1 MNRIFKRI
9 ASSILAAAV
18 TICSVNA
25 VAFADYE
32 SADETGINE
41 SFGIQYP
48 VETGNDFTFTE
59 ISDEEMD
66 NIVAAVDAVPK
77 YDYNEDDSYLGELG
91 RTNYSSHYFYDQLST
106 ELKSTYNTLYN
117 YCLNLECSEENA
129 TIVNYSNGTTG
140 YIVGYADI
148 SGNALA
154 VNDIAKL
161 YSVFFYEN
169 PRFYFIE
176 QGCSYSSNNGYVTR
190 IAMTCNES
198 FYNGSVRATA
208 STEMY
213 GKVSSILNTVDAI
226 SDPVAKEDYIAK
238 YICDNTVYEKVDHHQ
253 SAYGALVAG
262 KAVCAGYTNAYSLLC
277 SAAGLEISFT
287 CSPNHVWN
295 RVKYYDN
302 WYCTDVTWMDGYAE
316 NGMYVEKWHNKSYS
330 TFVKNDDSNGSH
342 SIESKMS
349 GYTFPD
355 CIYDEVQLPPVVTA
369 STYGHSLC
377 LNGNIGVNFYLEL
390 SDAVLADENSYMKF
404 TVRGKSSTV
413 YTKDIK
419 DNAEN
424 QVLINGI
431 KHYKFTCEVTAK
443 QMTETISADFY
454 ATQFGEEQCIS
465 SEEYTVQKYA
475 KYMLEHSSNYDAK
488 AIKLVKAIIN
498 YGAYAQIYFDGTSDN
513 LPNSLLEESEKAL
526 PDTIDLTAYERV
538 KTGSVEGLTYYGSN
552 LTLESQ
558 TTLRHFFV
566 LEDGRDINDYTF
578 KVKGTIVTPQFDGT
592 YYYIEITSISS
603 NNLDTGYEVSVGDFT
618 LSNSSALTYAKRIL
632 ESESDTKELKDLVK
646 ALYLFNKATDEYLS

>member
-129 TIVNYSNGTTG
+129 TVVNYSNGTTG
-140 YIVGYADI
+140 YIVGYANI

-154 VNDIAKL
+154 VSDIAKL

-302 WYCTDVTWMDGYAE
+302 WYCTDVTWMDGYE
-316 NGMYVEKWHNKSYS
+316 TNGMYVEKWHNKSYS
-330 TFVKNDDSNGSH
+330 TFVNNDDSNGSH

-404 TVRGKSSTV
+404 TVLGKSNTV

-475 KYMLEHSSNYDAK
+475 NYMLEHSSSYDEK
-488 AIKLVKAIIN
+488 IINLVKAMLN
-498 YGAYAQIYFDGTSDN
+498 YGAYSQIQFGYNTSN
-513 LPNSLLEESEKAL
+513 LANSPLAESEKAL
-526 PDTIDLTAYERV
+526 PDVIDLSAYDRT
-538 KTGSVEGLTYYGSN
+538 KTGTAEGITYYGSN
-552 LTLESQ
+552 LILESQ

-578 KVKGTIVTPQFDGT
+578 KVNGSIVDPVRSGD
-592 YYYIEITSISS
+592 YYYIEITGISAS
-603 NNLDTGYEVSVGDFT
+603 ALDTAYTVTVGGFT
-618 LSNSSALTYAKRIL
+618 LDNYSALTYAKLVL
-632 ESESDTKELKDLVK
+632 ESPSTNESLKNVTR
-646 ALYLFNKATDEYLS
+646 ALYLYNDAANALFS